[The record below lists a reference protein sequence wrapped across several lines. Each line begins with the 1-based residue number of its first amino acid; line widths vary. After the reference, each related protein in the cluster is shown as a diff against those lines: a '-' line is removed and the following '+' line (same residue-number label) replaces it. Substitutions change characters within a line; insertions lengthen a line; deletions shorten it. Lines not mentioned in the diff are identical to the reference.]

1 VEDLK
6 ILVAEDEEDIRNLI
20 SMHLKAEGYEV
31 IAVSNGLDAFN
42 SVRQDNIDIA
52 IFDIMLPQMDGLTLL
67 AKTREMSEMPVIFV
81 TARGEEFDRASGL
94 RMGAD
99 DYIVKPFSIIEL
111 SARVAVQARHI
122 RASVF
127 HKKEETRLTCGE
139 FILDRGSGILNKNG
153 KEIPLNAKEFLMMAY
168 FMENQGRILTKKQIY
183 QAVWQEEY
191 VYDDNTV
198 MVYLSRIRNKI
209 EDNPRETKYLQTI
222 KGLGYKFRNPDR

>member
-1 VEDLK
+1 MK
-6 ILVAEDEEDIRNLI
+6 ILIADDEEDIRNLI
-20 SMHLKAEGYEV
+20 AMHLKAEGYEV
-31 IAVSNGLDAFN
+31 IAVSNGIDAFN
-42 SVRQDNIDIA
+42 SVKHDDIDIA

-67 AKTREMSEMPVIFV
+67 AKTREICEIPVIFV

-122 RASVF
+122 ITSVSRG
-127 HKKEETRLTCGE
+127 KGECKLACGE
-139 FILDRGSGILNKNG
+139 FVMDKESGILYKNG
-153 KEIPLNAKEFLMMAY
+153 REIPLNAKEFLMMAY
-168 FMENQGRILTKKQIY
+168 FMENQEHVLTKKQIY
-183 QAVWQEEY
+183 QAVWQEDY

-198 MVYLSRIRNKI
+198 MVYLSHIRNKI
-209 EDNPRETKYLQTI
+209 EDNPREPRYLQTI